1 MLAKP
6 YHPVPFPEQALRLT
20 EVDFLLA
27 AMPVR
32 AVVLD
37 QEQLLARQL
46 HDDIDVPAPLTL
58 PLPGGDSFP
67 AGGMAEPPLS
77 GSIVLELHARLSA
90 LTTHR
95 ATPSVSAR
103 RKIDREVVR
112 WLRAAHTDR
121 GEACRGRAHVPCR
134 SVV

>member
-46 HDDIDVPAPLTL
+46 HGDIDVPAPLTL

-67 AGGMAEPPLS
+67 GGGMAEPPLS
-77 GSIVLELHARLSA
+77 GSMVIVLHERHSVLPTL
-90 LTTHR
+90 R
-95 ATPSVSAR
+95 ATHTFRSR
-103 RKIDREVVR
+103 RKYH
-112 WLRAAHTDR
+112 L
-121 GEACRGRAHVPCR
+121 
-134 SVV
+134 